1 MHASVKRLCQLLG
14 YRQGDGLL
22 EPGDFASAAGVAQ
35 GLWAAHE
42 WAGLQACFGAWESG
56 WGGVKSHRFTPLVY
70 VARARDG
77 VHAQQIHRWV
87 WSQGKVPCLVILCG
101 SQAIVC
107 GGFRYEGGSEW
118 ASTVQHVEVPV
129 EGAEHDALPLPLRDL
144 TVERLQASVTW
155 RDFTQSGKSGVDS
168 ALLEGLEALHTY
180 LAQSFVA
187 KKHKVTPNLVNRL
200 IGRIVYTYLLI
211 DRRIIDVAKWVS
223 SDADTPASEHVEVGY
238 DTFWLLQD
246 HIDSIFNGG
255 VFQISAVERRSI
267 TPDILNLANAFIR
280 KGEKFDG
287 KYRQRSLFAIDLSA
301 VRIETLSAV
310 YEKFLRTESN
320 ETANR
325 DGVVYTRPF
334 LVDFMLNRV
343 ADSCAFTETI
353 KVLDPTAGSGIFL
366 VAAFRHIVER
376 KLAEQDTRGQKRFLP
391 LRQLQALLTGCIFGV
406 EKSKSAAQVAAFS
419 LYLNLLDY
427 IDPTEL
433 AKKVRSIGPDK
444 IFPPLLENNICV
456 ADFFSRKRFFQHIN
470 FDIAVGNPPWKPL
483 RDVTDQYAK
492 VEKFEIEWGDASQHV
507 AWAMV
512 THYLKP
518 GGRLA
523 LVLPAKT
530 FAAPAAGR
538 FTTAFALQS
547 EIDLVVNMSSWRR
560 HLFDGA
566 EDPAALLFA
575 FNRRS
580 RSMSRTWF
588 YAPRLWS
595 QPFKPEAM
603 WTLAVDR
610 ADVNSLPS
618 ALAFGSSESVFD
630 AFVLKPFDRRV
641 KQRLIESYGGEKATS
656 LRALMDEAGLELTR
670 GVTAGELGVPDAL
683 IAATVHLE
691 PDMHEMRHAVITDL
705 STVFAGHP
713 TLRGLSLDGLKAMKL
728 ATRCSGPRL
737 ILARSMQYCYC
748 TAETLAVKSTYNL
761 LHCVKEDAR
770 KHKKMLVLLSRL
782 GQFLM
787 SDFARY
793 QFALFGKLWQIDGK
807 RAEKND
813 LEKIMV
819 PSLSSL
825 KSHENWECTG
835 DSAKNVLQ
843 QMGMED
849 LLSPLNDYVAHR
861 RELENA
867 RVPASRNAAFKPV
880 PDDYLNMLEGVFRSR
895 LNDDV
900 ITAKAGALTSVTAEV
915 VVDFGDNL
923 EDLAWGVL
931 NDGPGYQFLD
941 SAWLKKGPNRASVI
955 ICKPRGAE
963 HLTLERAYSDGLH
976 VINRLFLN

>member
-1 MHASVKRLCQLLG
+1 MHASVKHLCQLLG
-14 YRQGDGLL
+14 YRQGSGLL
-22 EPGDFASAAGVAQ
+22 EPTDFASAAGVAQ

-70 VARARDG
+70 IARARNG
-77 VHAQQIHRWV
+77 AHAQRIHRWV
-87 WSQGKVPCLVILCG
+87 WSQGKVPCLVILCE
-101 SQAIVC
+101 SKAIVC
-107 GGFRYEGGSEW
+107 SGFRYEGGSEW
-118 ASTVQHVEVPV
+118 SSTVQHEDIPV
-129 EGAEHDALPLPLRDL
+129 EGAGHDDLPLPLRDL

-168 ALLEGLEALHTY
+168 ALLEGLEALHSY
-180 LAQSFVA
+180 LAQSVDA
-187 KKHKVTPNLVNRL
+187 KKHKITPNLVNRL

-211 DRRIIDVAKWVS
+211 DRKIIDVTEWVA
-223 SDADTPASEHVEVGY
+223 SDADTSTSAHVEVSY
-238 DTFWLLQD
+238 DVFWRLQD

-255 VFQISAVERRSI
+255 VFQISAAERQSI
-267 TPDILNLANAFIR
+267 TPEILNLANSFIR

-320 ETANR
+320 EAANR

-366 VAAFRHIVER
+366 VAAFRHIVES
-376 KLAEQDTRGQKRFLP
+376 KLAEQAGRGKKRFLP
-391 LRQLQALLTGCIFGV
+391 LRQLKVLLTECIFGV
-406 EKSKSAAQVAAFS
+406 EKSRSAAQVAAFS

-433 AKKVRSIGPDK
+433 AEKVQSIGPDK

-456 ADFFSRKRFFQHIN
+456 ADFFSKKRFFKHIT

-483 RDVTDQYAK
+483 HDVTDQHDK

-512 THYLKP
+512 KHYLKP
-518 GGRLA
+518 DGRLA

-575 FNRRS
+575 FNRRP

-588 YAPRLWS
+588 YMPRLWS

-618 ALAFGSSESVFD
+618 ALAFASSESVFD

-641 KQRLIESYGGEKATS
+641 KQRLVESYGGKKATS

-670 GVTAGELGVPDAL
+670 GVTARELGVPDAL
-683 IAATVHLE
+683 RAASMHLE
-691 PDMHEMRHAVITDL
+691 PDMQVMRHAVINDL
-705 STVFAGHP
+705 SAVFAKHP
-713 TLRGLSLDGLKAMKL
+713 GLRKLPVDALKETKL

-748 TAETLAVKSTYNL
+748 TAETLAVNPTYNL
-761 LHCVKEDAR
+761 LYCVKEDISMQ
-770 KHKKMLVLLSRL
+770 KEMLVLLSRL
-782 GQFLM
+782 GQYLM

-813 LEKIMV
+813 LEQIVV

-825 KSHENWECTG
+825 KSHKNWGCTG
-835 DSAKNVLQ
+835 ASAKDVLN
-843 QMGMED
+843 QMGMGD
-849 LLSPLNDYVAHR
+849 FLNPLNDYVAHR

-867 RVPASRNAAFKPV
+867 RVPTFRDIASKPV
-880 PDDYLNMLEGVFRSR
+880 PENYLNMLEGVFRTR
-895 LNDDV
+895 LNDNV
-900 ITAKAGALTSVTAEV
+900 ITAKAGTLTSVMAEV
-915 VVDFGDNL
+915 VVNFGSNL
-923 EDLAWGVL
+923 EDSAWDVL

-941 SAWLKKGPNRASVI
+941 SAWLKKGPNRSTVI
-955 ICKPRGAE
+955 ICKPRGVE

-976 VINRLFLN
+976 VINRLFLH

>member
-1 MHASVKRLCQLLG
+1 MHASVERFCQLLG

-22 EPGDFASAAGVAQ
+22 EPSQFASAAGVAQ
-35 GLWAAHE
+35 TLWAAHE

-56 WGGVKSHRFTPLVY
+56 WAGVESRRFTPLVY
-70 VARARDG
+70 VARARDD

-101 SQAIVC
+101 RQAILC
-107 GGFRYEGGSEW
+107 SGFRYQAGTGWAGS
-118 ASTVQHVEVPV
+118 VQHEDLPP
-129 EGAEHDALPLPLRDL
+129 EGAGQDRLSLPLRDL
-144 TVERLQASVTW
+144 AADRLQASVTW
-155 RDFTQSGKSGVDS
+155 RDFTQSGNVGVDS
-168 ALLEGLEALHTY
+168 ALLEGLEALHAY
-180 LAQSFVA
+180 LAESVDA

-200 IGRIVYTYLLI
+200 IGRVVYTYLLI
-211 DRRIIDVAKWVS
+211 DRKIIDVTKWVTAA
-223 SDADTPASEHVEVGY
+223 ADGTPSEHVEVGH
-238 DTFWLLQD
+238 DAFWRLQD

-255 VFQISAVERRSI
+255 VFQIGDDERQSI

-287 KYRQRSLFAIDLSA
+287 KYRQRSLFSIDLSA
-301 VRIETLSAV
+301 VRVETLSAV

-320 ETANR
+320 EAADR

-343 ADSCAFTETI
+343 ADSCAFTEDT
-353 KVLDPTAGSGIFL
+353 KVLDPTAGSGVFL

-376 KLAEQDTRGQKRFLP
+376 KLAGRVSRGKKRFLP
-391 LRQLQALLTGCIFGV
+391 LQQLQELLTGCIFGV
-406 EKSKSAAQVAAFS
+406 EKSRSAAQVAAFS

-427 IDPTEL
+427 IDPAEL
-433 AKKVRSIGPDK
+433 AEKVRGIGSDK
-444 IFPPLLENNICV
+444 IFPPLLENNICI
-456 ADFFSRKRFFQHIN
+456 ADFFSRKRFFKHVT
-470 FDIAVGNPPWKPL
+470 FDVAVGNPPWKPL
-483 RDVTDQYAK
+483 HHVTDHHDK
-492 VEKFEIEWGDASQHV
+492 VEKFEIEWFDASQHV
-507 AWAMV
+507 AWSMV
-512 THYLKP
+512 KHYLKP

-538 FTTAFALQS
+538 FITAFASHS

-588 YAPRLWS
+588 YMPRLWS

-603 WTLAVDR
+603 WMLAVDR

-618 ALAFGSSESVFD
+618 ALAFANSESVFD
-630 AFVLKPFDRRV
+630 AFVLKPYDRRV
-641 KQRLIESYGGEKATS
+641 KQRLFEAYGGEKATS
-656 LRALMDEAGLELTR
+656 LRALMGEAGLELTR
-670 GVTAGELGVPDAL
+670 GVTALELGVPGAVRASSTDL
-683 IAATVHLE
+683 R
-691 PDMHEMRHAVITDL
+691 PDMQTLRHAVIDDL
-705 STVFAGHP
+705 EPVFAKNPG
-713 TLRGLSLDGLKAMKL
+713 LRKLSVRALKGKKF

-748 TAETLAVKSTYNL
+748 TAETLAVNPTFNL
-761 LHCVKEDAR
+761 LYCVEEDAGM
-770 KHKKMLVLLSRL
+770 KEEKLLLLSRL
-782 GQFLM
+782 GEYLM

-807 RAEKND
+807 RAEKSD
-813 LEKIMV
+813 LEQIVV

-825 KSHENWECTG
+825 QSSDNWDCSG
-835 DSAKNVLQ
+835 ASAKEVLDRMD
-843 QMGMED
+843 MGEF
-849 LLSPLNDYVAHR
+849 LSPLNDYVAHR

-867 RVPASRNAAFKPV
+867 RVPAPRAVAASPV

-900 ITAKAGALTSVTAEV
+900 ITAKAGTLTSVMAEV
-915 VVDFGDNL
+915 VVDFGA
-923 EDLAWGVL
+923 DLGDSAWGVL

-955 ICKPRGAE
+955 ICKPRGVE

-976 VINRLFLN
+976 VINSLFLH